1 MTYKGENKMENQKVM
16 SVQKKEALFS
26 TKSISKMA
34 MVTALYVVLTILISP
49 LSYGF
54 IQVRLSEMFNYLG
67 LYHQR
72 YILAITLG
80 VAIANLNSPLG
91 IVDVIVGSVS
101 TYIVLQIVVFVAK
114 RFKQPWQKLICVPI
128 IFSLS
133 MFTVAAQISI
143 LGDAPFKETFFV
155 NWFVIGMGE
164 LVSLLIGLGVIYFLS
179 RNDTLKKLL
188 DKLAL
193 S

>member
-1 MTYKGENKMENQKVM
+1 MENQKAI
-16 SVQKKEALFS
+16 SVQKKEAFFS

-34 MVTALYVVLTILISP
+34 MVTALYVVLTVLISP

-54 IQVRLSEMFNYLG
+54 IQIRLSEMFNYLG

-91 IVDVIVGSVS
+91 IIDVIVGSVS
-101 TYIVLQIVVFVAK
+101 TYLVLQLVRFVAK
-114 RFKQPWQKLICVPI
+114 RFKKPWQKLITVPI

-143 LGDAPFKETFFV
+143 LGDAPFKDTFFI
-155 NWFVIGMGE
+155 NWVVIGLGE

-179 RNDTLKKLL
+179 RNDALKKLL

-193 S
+193 T